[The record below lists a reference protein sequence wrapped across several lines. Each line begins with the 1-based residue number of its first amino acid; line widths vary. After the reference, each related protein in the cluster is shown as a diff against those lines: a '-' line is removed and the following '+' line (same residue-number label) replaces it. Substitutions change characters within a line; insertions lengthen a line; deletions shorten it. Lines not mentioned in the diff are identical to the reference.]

1 MAAAITLQSQMSY
14 DHKAIEARW
23 QKRWESERV
32 FYVTEDT
39 SKPKF
44 YNVCMY
50 PYPSGA
56 IHQGHVRNY
65 TYGDLLTRYK
75 RMQGF
80 NVLSPMGWDSF
91 GLNAENAAIRDGIH
105 PRISTE
111 NNIDTMR
118 TQIQQ
123 LGSMYDW
130 DRELASHDPSF
141 YRWDQ
146 WLFIE
151 LYKQGLAYKSEAP
164 VNWCPKDQTVLA
176 NEQVIDG
183 LCERCDTPVVRKN
196 LAQWFFRI
204 TDYAERLLEDIEK
217 LEHWPERVRTMQRN
231 WIGRS
236 EGARFDIEV
245 DGGDSFQVFT
255 TRPDTIFGM
264 TFCVL
269 APEHPLVESL
279 IAGSDTEEE
288 ARAYIEAASRATEI
302 ERMAEGEKTGVF
314 TGAYAINPVN
324 ERRVPIYIADYVLM
338 GYGTGAIMAV
348 PGQDQRDWDFAT
360 KYGIDIVRTVLP
372 PDDWEGEAY
381 VGDGPTINSDFL
393 DGLDQAGA
401 IARITEWLVDRGIGE
416 ATVQY
421 RLRDWLISRQRYW
434 GCPIP
439 MVICEQCGM
448 VPVPEDELPVL
459 LPDIEDYLPKGRSP
473 LAADDEFVNTTC
485 PNCEGPAQRETDTM
499 DTFVD
504 SSWYFYRYADADNS
518 EAIFDPDK
526 PAYWMPLDQY
536 IGGIEHAILHLLYAR
551 FITKVLH
558 DMGMSSV
565 EEPFSRLFTQGMI
578 TLDGAKMSKSKG
590 NVVDPVDLFASHGA
604 DALRLYHLFMG
615 PPTDDA
621 AWNENGVDGTRRF
634 LDRVWKIATDDH
646 EFSDRDPDQTDRD
659 ILGLAHRTVRKV
671 TEDIDRFHFNTAV
684 PALMVLSNE
693 LSDYLSGSPRKGTYE
708 EALRLLLLM
717 LSPMTPHLAHELWEQ
732 KGYGS
737 MLADEAW
744 PEWDEDL
751 AREELVTLV
760 IQVNGKVRDRL
771 EVSADITSDQAT
783 ELAMGSEKIQSWIDG
798 QEVKRVIARPPNL
811 VNVVLGAR

>member
-1 MAAAITLQSQMSY
+1 MAAAITLLVQMSY

-32 FYVTEDT
+32 FYVSEDT

-111 NNIDTMR
+111 TNIDTMR

-130 DRELASHDPSF
+130 DRELASHQPSF

-151 LYKQGLAYKSEAP
+151 LYKQGLAYKAEAP

-196 LAQWFFRI
+196 LAQWFFKI
-204 TDYAERLLEDIEK
+204 TEYADRLLEDIEK

-236 EGARFDIEV
+236 EGASFDIEV
-245 DGGDSFQVFT
+245 DGGGSFEVFT

-279 IAGSDTEEE
+279 ISGSETESE
-288 ARAYIEAASRATEI
+288 AREYIAAASRATEI

-324 ERRVPIYIADYVLM
+324 DQRVPIYIADYVLM

-360 KYGIDIVRTVLP
+360 KYGIDIIRTVQP
-372 PDDWEGEAY
+372 PDDWDEEAY

-393 DGLDQAGA
+393 DGLNRVDA
-401 IARITEWLVDRGIGE
+401 IEKITEWLVDLGIGE

-439 MVICEQCGM
+439 MISCEKCGM
-448 VPVPEDELPVL
+448 VPVPEDELPVV

-473 LAADDEFVNTTC
+473 LAADEDFVNTTC
-485 PNCEGPAQRETDTM
+485 PECDGPAQRETDTM

-551 FITKVLH
+551 FITKVLY
-558 DMGMSSV
+558 DMGLSSV

-646 EFSDRDPDQTDRD
+646 EFSDRALDPSDREM
-659 ILGLAHRTVRKV
+659 LGVAHRTVRKV

-693 LSDYLSGSPRKGTYE
+693 LSDYLSGSPREETYE
-708 EALRLLLLM
+708 EVLRLLLLL

-732 KGYGS
+732 RGYGI
-737 MLADEAW
+737 MLADESWPAW
-744 PEWDEDL
+744 DAEL
-751 AREELVTLV
+751 AKEETVTLV

-771 EVSADITSDQAT
+771 EVSADITSEQAS
-783 ELAMGSEKIQSWIDG
+783 ELAMGSEKIQTWIDG
-798 QEVKRVIARPPNL
+798 QEVKRIIARPPNL
-811 VNVVLGAR
+811 VNVVVG

>member
-1 MAAAITLQSQMSY
+1 MSY
-14 DHKAIEARW
+14 DHKAIEERW
-23 QKRWESERV
+23 QKRWESERT
-32 FYVTEDT
+32 FYVTEDR
-39 SKPKF
+39 SKLKF

-75 RMQGF
+75 RMKGF

-105 PRISTE
+105 PMISTE
-111 NNIDTMR
+111 NNIETMR
-118 TQIQQ
+118 TQIRQ

-130 DRELASHDPSF
+130 DRELASHHPSS

-151 LYKQGLAYKSEAP
+151 MYERGLAYKAEAP

-183 LCERCDTPVVRKN
+183 LCERCGTPVVKKN
-196 LAQWFFRI
+196 LAQWFFKI
-204 TDYAERLLEDIEK
+204 TDYAERLLDDIDK

-236 EGARFDIEV
+236 EGAAFSIEV
-245 DGGDSFQVFT
+245 EGGGSFEVFT

-269 APEHPLVESL
+269 APEHPLVDSL
-279 IAGSDTEEE
+279 ISGSDTEEE
-288 ARAYIEAASRATEI
+288 ARAYIEAATRASEI
-302 ERMAEGEKTGVF
+302 ERMSEGDKTGVF
-314 TGAYAINPVN
+314 TGSYAINPVN
-324 ERRVPIYIADYVLM
+324 DRRVPIYIADYVLM

-348 PGQDQRDWDFAT
+348 PGQDQRDWDFAS
-360 KYGIDIVRTVLP
+360 KYGIDIIRTVQP
-372 PDDWEGEAY
+372 PDEFEGDAY
-381 VGDGPTINSDFL
+381 LGDGPTINSDFL
-393 DGLDQAGA
+393 DGLDQAPA
-401 IARITEWLVDRGIGE
+401 KEEITGWLVDRGIGR

-434 GCPIP
+434 GAPIP
-439 MVICEQCGM
+439 MVNCAQCGL
-448 VPVPEDELPVL
+448 VPVPRSELPVL
-459 LPDIEDYLPKGRSP
+459 LPQIEDYLPKGRSP
-473 LAADDEFVNTTC
+473 LAGVSDFVNTTC
-485 PNCEGPAQRETDTM
+485 PHCEGPAERETDTM

-504 SSWYFYRYADADNS
+504 SSWYYFRYADAHNDQ
-518 EAIFDPDK
+518 AIFEPEK
-526 PAYWMPLDQY
+526 PAYWMPVDQY

-558 DMGMSSV
+558 DMGLSSV
-565 EEPFSRLFTQGMI
+565 EEPFARLFTQGMI
-578 TLDGAKMSKSKG
+578 TMDGSKMSKSKG

-634 LDRVWKIATDDH
+634 LDRVWRLATDTHHFVERDAD
-646 EFSDRDPDQTDRD
+646 DRDREM
-659 ILGLAHRTVRKV
+659 LGLAHRTVRKV

-693 LSDYLSGSPRKGTYE
+693 LSDYLSGSPREQTYE
-708 EALRLLLLM
+708 EVLRLLLLL
-717 LSPMTPHLAHELWEQ
+717 LSPMTPHLAHELWEK
-732 KGYGS
+732 KGHGP
-737 MLADEAW
+737 MLATEPWPAW
-744 PEWDEDL
+744 EEEL
-751 AREELVTLV
+751 AREETVTLV
-760 IQVNGKVRDRL
+760 IQVNGKVRDRF
-771 EVSADITSDQAT
+771 EVSAEITSDQAT
-783 ELAMGSEKIQSWIDG
+783 ELALGSEKIGTWLDG

-811 VNVVLGAR
+811 VNIVVR

>member
-1 MAAAITLQSQMSY
+1 LQQQLPCQVQMSY

-23 QKRWESERV
+23 QKRWETDGV
-32 FYVTEDT
+32 FRAEEDT

-56 IHQGHVRNY
+56 LHQGHVRNY

-75 RMQGF
+75 TMQGF

-91 GLNAENAAIRDGIH
+91 GLNAENAAIKDGIH
-105 PRISTE
+105 PRINTE

-118 TQIQQ
+118 SQIQQ

-130 DRELASHDPSF
+130 DRELASHDPTF

-146 WLFIE
+146 WLFLE
-151 LYKQGLAYKSEAP
+151 LYERGLAYKAEAP

-183 LCERCDTPVVRKN
+183 ACERCGTPVVHKN
-196 LAQWFFRI
+196 LAQWFLKI
-204 TDYAERLLEDIEK
+204 TEYADRLLDDIEQ
-217 LEHWPERVRTMQRN
+217 LEYWPERVKTMQRN

-236 EGARFDIEV
+236 EGARFSIDVE
-245 DGGDSFQVFT
+245 GGGSFDVFT

-279 IAGSDTEEE
+279 IAGTENEAE
-288 ARAYIEAASRATEI
+288 AREYIATANRASEL

-314 TGAYAINPVN
+314 TGRFAINPVN

-360 KYGIDIVRTVLP
+360 KYGIEIIRTVQP
-372 PDDWEGEAY
+372 PDDWEGEAF
-381 VGDGPTINSDFL
+381 VGEGITINSEFL
-393 DGLDQAGA
+393 DGLDRSNA
-401 IARITEWLVDRGIGE
+401 ISRITEWLEERGIGE
-416 ATVQY
+416 STIQY

-439 MVICEQCGM
+439 MINCDKCGL
-448 VPVPEDELPVL
+448 VPVPKEDLPVL

-485 PNCEGPAQRETDTM
+485 PECEGPAQRETDTM

-504 SSWYFYRYADADNS
+504 SSWYFFRYADARNDK
-518 EAIFDPDK
+518 AIFDPDK

-558 DMGMSSV
+558 EMGLSSV
-565 EEPFSRLFTQGMI
+565 EEPFTRLFTQGMI
-578 TLDGAKMSKSKG
+578 TLEGAKMSKSKG
-590 NVVDPVDLFASHGA
+590 NVVDPVGLFASHGA

-621 AWNENGVDGTRRF
+621 AWNPNGIDGTRRF

-646 EFSDRDPDQTDRD
+646 EFSEREADSSDQE

-684 PALMVLSNE
+684 PALMVLSNAFA
-693 LSDYLSGSPRKGTYE
+693 DYLSGSPREETYE
-708 EALRLLLLM
+708 EVLRLLLLLM
-717 LSPMTPHLAHELWEQ
+717 SPMTPHIAHELWEQ
-732 KGYGS
+732 KGNGS
-737 MLADEAW
+737 MLATESW
-744 PEWDEDL
+744 PTWDPEL
-751 AREELVTLV
+751 AKEETVTLV
-760 IQVNGKVRDRL
+760 IQVNGRVRDRV
-771 EVSADITSDQAT
+771 EVSADITSEHAT
-783 ELAMGSEKIQSWIDG
+783 ELALGSDKIQAWLDD
-798 QEVKRVIARPPNL
+798 QEVQRVISRPPNL
-811 VNVVLGAR
+811 VNIVVG